1 MLIFFAVYLVR
12 PLLILVL
19 IWAALD
25 IAKWDDTDRGYDLL
39 EDHISSF
46 E

>member
-1 MLIFFAVYLVR
+1 MLIFFAVYLVIAL
-12 PLLILVL
+12 PTLIL
-19 IWAALD
+19 IWAALVV
-25 IAKWDDTDRGYDLL
+25 AKWDDTDRGYDLL